1 MSRSFKKQ
9 AAGGWVKR
17 SRSSEK
23 KDKKIW
29 HQTFRTKMKQAIHK
43 VIQRG
48 WDDET
53 LDWDIPFFHRLQVQS
68 SHVWNMQKDG
78 KGWWYR
84 RNYRKGRAFLEKPVR
99 CIFIANPIACL
110 ELDLEDKHRIVG
122 K

>member
-1 MSRSFKKQ
+1 MSRSFKNQ

-23 KDKKIW
+23 RDKKIW
-29 HQTFRTKMKQAIHK
+29 HQTFRTKMRQAVHI
-43 VIQRG
+43 VLSRG
-48 WDDET
+48 WDDEEH
-53 LDWDIPFFHRLQVQS
+53 DWDVPFFHRLQVQS

-84 RNYRKGRAFLEKPVR
+84 QNHRKGRAFLEKPVR
-99 CIFIANPIACL
+99 CIYLAHPVVCL
-110 ELDLEDKHRIVG
+110 ELALEDKHRIIG